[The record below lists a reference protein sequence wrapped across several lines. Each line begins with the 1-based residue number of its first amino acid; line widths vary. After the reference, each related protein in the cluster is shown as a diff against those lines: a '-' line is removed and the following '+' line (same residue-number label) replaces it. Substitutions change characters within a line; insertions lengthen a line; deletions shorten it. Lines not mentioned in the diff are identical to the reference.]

1 MTPDRYDAAILDALQ
16 KDGRKPIVELAEQV
30 GLSNT
35 PCARRVKLL
44 EQAGII
50 QGYTAIIDPAPLGL
64 KVQAFVQV
72 RLTRHTDE
80 NIEQFRRAVD
90 AMEEIVSCHAMTG
103 NYDLLLQV
111 VVPDLESLSNVVLKK
126 LLRIRFVR
134 DVHSSIVLNTIKRS
148 ARVPVR
154 HLVPSPDFITTA
166 TTSSNSVNAW
176 NPTRAHIKRPLNK
189 RSVAPPPD
197 IASRPSA
204 MLTPVPINARMMMIV
219 STSIVIFS
227 PNLPCSTNI

>member
-1 MTPDRYDAAILDALQ
+1 MTLDRYDAAILDALQ

-35 PCARRVKLL
+35 PVRAAR
-44 EQAGII
+44 EAAGA
-50 QGYTAIIDPAPLGL
+50 GRHHPGLYGDHRSRRRSGL

-154 HLVPSPDFITTA
+154 HLVG
-166 TTSSNSVNAW
+166 
-176 NPTRAHIKRPLNK
+176 
-189 RSVAPPPD
+189 
-197 IASRPSA
+197 
-204 MLTPVPINARMMMIV
+204 
-219 STSIVIFS
+219 
-227 PNLPCSTNI
+227 

>member
-1 MTPDRYDAAILDALQ
+1 MDLDRYDAAILDALQ
-16 KDGRKPIVELAEQV
+16 RDGRCSIVELADKV
-30 GLSNT
+30 GLSST
-35 PCARRVKLL
+35 PCARRVKLM
-44 EQAGII
+44 EQDGII
-50 QGYTAIIDPAPLGL
+50 QGYTAVIDPARLGL
-64 KVQAFVQV
+64 KMQAFVQV

-148 ARVPVR
+148 SRLPVR
-154 HLVPSPDFITTA
+154 HL
-166 TTSSNSVNAW
+166 
-176 NPTRAHIKRPLNK
+176 TR
-189 RSVAPPPD
+189 
-197 IASRPSA
+197 
-204 MLTPVPINARMMMIV
+204 
-219 STSIVIFS
+219 
-227 PNLPCSTNI
+227 